1 MTETPLTPFGI
12 EEKTKALISEH
23 LGVKLE
29 DITKEKR
36 FEEDFGADSL
46 DMVELAMAFENEF
59 QLKEISD
66 DDRARIQTVEDA
78 VKFIQYAEREV
89 ADA

>member
-12 EEKTKALISEH
+12 EEKTKAIISEH

-29 DITKEKR
+29 DITQEKR

-46 DMVELAMAFENEF
+46 DMLELVMAFENEF
-59 QLKEISD
+59 DLREVSD
-66 DDRARIQTVEDA
+66 ADRERIQTVEDA

-89 ADA
+89 VNV